1 MIKRLSAVDLHRTEE
16 SFESFLLIFKFITLL
31 LTKSTNF
38 NTTYKHQIGMQ
49 TWYNAS
55 IVPPSPRHEIINIM
69 TCTKYLP
76 GRDLCEN
83 VNVQIS
89 RILQ

>member
-1 MIKRLSAVDLHRTEE
+1 MDYQQLIYIEQKNHLSH
-16 SFESFLLIFKFITLL
+16 FYKFVTLL

-38 NTTYKHQIGMQ
+38 NTTYKQQIGMQ

>member
-1 MIKRLSAVDLHRTEE
+1 MDYQQLIYIEQKNHLSR
-16 SFESFLLIFKFITLL
+16 FYKFITLL

-38 NTTYKHQIGMQ
+38 NTTYKQQIGMQ